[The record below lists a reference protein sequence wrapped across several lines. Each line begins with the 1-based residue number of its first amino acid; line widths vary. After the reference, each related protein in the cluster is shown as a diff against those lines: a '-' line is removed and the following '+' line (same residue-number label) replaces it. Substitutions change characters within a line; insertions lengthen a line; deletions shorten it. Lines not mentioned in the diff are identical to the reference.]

1 MRTTI
6 SGIIGLVM
14 LGVIGLAIV
23 MFVLPVWN
31 VWRAE
36 MSGKAALAEAENE
49 RKVLIEQA
57 RAEAEAAKFYRA
69 AEIERARGV
78 AEANAIIADGLGGP
92 EGYLRYLWIQ
102 KLGSNQQD
110 VIYVPTEAGIP
121 ILEAGRG
128 VVETET
134 TDERP

>member
-1 MRTTI
+1 MKTSI
-6 SGIIGLVM
+6 SGIIWLTA
-14 LGVIGLAIV
+14 LAAIAIAIV

-69 AEIERARGV
+69 AETERARGV
-78 AEANAIIADGLGGP
+78 AEANSIIANGLGGP

-128 VVETET
+128 VVEASANS
-134 TDERP
+134 DQP